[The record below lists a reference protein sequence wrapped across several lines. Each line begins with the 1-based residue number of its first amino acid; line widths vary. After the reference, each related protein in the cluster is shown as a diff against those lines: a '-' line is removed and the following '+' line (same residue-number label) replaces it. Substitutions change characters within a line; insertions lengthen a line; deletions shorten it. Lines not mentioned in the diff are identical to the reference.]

1 MTTPVDFTDPCQ
13 RADALRTA
21 YYTLISGANESLI
34 RFKGPNGEQEVR
46 FSPANIDA
54 LKAEFQAAE
63 AACAV
68 ANGQPDP
75 NRRYA
80 IRAGARRKVN
90 TPDLWTIPPWF
101 LVP

>member
-1 MTTPVDFTDPCQ
+1 MAVDFTDPCQ
-13 RADALRTA
+13 RYAALNTA
-21 YYTLISGANESLI
+21 YYQLISGQQESLI

-46 FSPANIDA
+46 FQPAQIDA
-54 LKAEFQAAE
+54 LKVEVDAAQ

-80 IRAGARRKVN
+80 IRAGARRR
-90 TPDLWTIPPWF
+90 TQTADFWTIPPWF

>member
-1 MTTPVDFTDPCQ
+1 MATVDFTDPCQ

-21 YYTLISGANESLI
+21 YYSLLTGALESLV
-34 RFKGPNGEQEVR
+34 RFRGPNGEQEVR
-46 FSPANIDA
+46 FVPSNMDA
-54 LKAEFQAAE
+54 LKQELQSAE

-68 ANGQPDP
+68 ANGQADP

-80 IRAGARRKVN
+80 IRAGARRKTQTV
-90 TPDLWTIPPWF
+90 DLWTIPPWF